1 MFGLLIFRGQDL
13 VEKDRFSFPV
23 FLGNEDH
30 RDKPG
35 HITYI
40 YMLYIRIQKFLGF
53 QLASPV
59 GSYRFVATKNR
70 IFMEN
75 PEDLLRLAELFAEPA
90 KASGQRSPLA
100 VYRVC
105 DRDPLPRGPRHFS
118 CRFQG
123 IFHNFSQDICVFFFF
138 FFRRTRLLAF
148 RQLVCR
154 VLGSLTCNK
163 ITKSYD
169 NLLQHRLPVTTE
181 ADEPG
186 GPTLLYALKVPEGPE
201 VLQVKWCNHAKTCNL
216 YFFVH
221 SFLFKAT

>member
-75 PEDLLRLAELFAEPA
+75 PVRTCCAWLSSLRSQPRLLDNEVLW
-90 KASGQRSPLA
+90 RSI
-100 VYRVC
+100 VC
-105 DRDPLPRGPRHFS
+105 VIAIPYHEV
-118 CRFQG
+118 G
-123 IFHNFSQDICVFFFF
+123 IFRAASKAFFTIFHKTSALFFFF
-138 FFRRTRLLAF
+138 FGGQDFWHSDNSYVGFLDPLLA
-148 RQLVCR
+148 
-154 VLGSLTCNK
+154 
-163 ITKSYD
+163 TKSQ
-169 NLLQHRLPVTTE
+169 NLTTICYNI
-181 ADEPG
+181 D
-186 GPTLLYALKVPEGPE
+186 
-201 VLQVKWCNHAKTCNL
+201 
-216 YFFVH
+216 FR
-221 SFLFKAT
+221 

>member
-75 PEDLLRLAELFAEPA
+75 PVRTCCAWLSSLRSQPRLLDNEVLW
-90 KASGQRSPLA
+90 RSI
-100 VYRVC
+100 VC
-105 DRDPLPRGPRHFS
+105 VIAIPYHEV
-118 CRFQG
+118 G
-123 IFHNFSQDICVFFFF
+123 IFRAASKAFFTIFHKTSALFFF
-138 FFRRTRLLAF
+138 FFRRTRFLAF

-201 VLQVKWCNHAKTCNL
+201 VLQVKWCKHAKTCNL
-216 YFFVH
+216 YFFCAL
-221 SFLFKAT
+221 LFI